1 MASLGAML
9 TSARDDWQTPPA
21 LFAALD
27 AEFRFTCDAAAS
39 ADNALCP
46 VYFTRAEDA
55 LAHPWTGRVWVN
67 PPYGRVGAAFL
78 AHAWRQVYETATA
91 EVVVLLVAA
100 RTDTRA
106 WHQYAM
112 HGAEIRLIP
121 GRLRFVGASASAPFP
136 SAVLVFRR
144 PIHPVVVYSWRPA

>member
-1 MASLGAML
+1 MAALGALL

-27 AEFRFTCDAAAS
+27 AEFAFTCDAAAS
-39 ADNALCP
+39 AANALCP
-46 VYFTRAEDA
+46 CYYTRDDDA
-55 LAHPWTGRVWVN
+55 LAQVWTGRLFCN
-67 PPYGRVGAAFL
+67 PPYGRDGARFI

-91 EVVVLLVAA
+91 DIVVLLVAA

-106 WHQYAM
+106 WHTYAM
-112 HGAEIRLIP
+112 QGAEIRLIP
-121 GRLRFVGASASAPFP
+121 GRLRFVGAPASAPFP

-144 PIHPVVVYSWRPA
+144 PARPVSVFSWRPA